1 MVLSSAPPPSVTGSS
16 RRTTCIPMWWRKLW
30 TTIRPHVSLT
40 RLSTRPSLP
49 VIPWTDA
56 RMVSCPV
63 PTCASCTSTTLIIGK
78 SDYCAASTSTSLGLG
93 FGKRDTEPAQNG
105 TVSAEAVA
113 VAQKIVDG
121 LHDSE
126 GRQVYISYQMGAGF
140 NNAQKTYNSTTRT
153 WELDIAG
160 AGGGWVTRFLELR
173 DEDNFSTL
181 DGVTYDTLK
190 GWMVQGMERY
200 MDSLQTTL
208 PDLTPFYE
216 NGGKII
222 HFHGEQD
229 SSIPPGS
236 SVHYYNSMRKM
247 MHPGKPYNES
257 TSALKEWHRL
267 YLVPGAA
274 HCATNE
280 LQPNGPFPQTNF
292 AVMAEWVEQGI
303 VPETLN
309 ATILQGEYKGTNEQI
324 CVWPLRPL
332 WADNNTF
339 MCEYNQASINT
350 FEYSFDAYKLPL
362 Y

>member
-1 MVLSSAPPPSVTGSS
+1 MVLSSATP
-16 RRTTCIPMWWRKLW
+16 R
-30 TTIRPHVSLT
+30 
-40 RLSTRPSLP
+40 
-49 VIPWTDA
+49 
-56 RMVSCPV
+56 
-63 PTCASCTSTTLIIGK
+63 
-78 SDYCAASTSTSLGLG
+78 TSLGLG

-126 GRQVYISYQMGAGF
+126 GRQVYISYQMVAGF
-140 NNAQKTYNSTTRT
+140 NNAQKTYNSTIRT

-160 AGGGWVTRFLELR
+160 AGGGWVARFLELR

-190 GWMVQGMERY
+190 GWMVQ
-200 MDSLQTTL
+200 D
-208 PDLTPFYE
+208 
-216 NGGKII
+216 GGKII

-236 SVHYYNSMRKM
+236 SVHYYNSVRKM